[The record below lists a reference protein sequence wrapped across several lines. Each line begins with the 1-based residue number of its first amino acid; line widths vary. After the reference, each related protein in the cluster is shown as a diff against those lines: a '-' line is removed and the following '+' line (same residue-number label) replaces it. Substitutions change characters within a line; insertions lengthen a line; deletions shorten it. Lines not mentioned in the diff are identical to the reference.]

1 MRYGAIKMAAII
13 VIVKA
18 HCCALLILEL
28 NSNSYEPKTD
38 QTVIFCGPAELIM
51 NVKHAIIPA

>member
-1 MRYGAIKMAAII
+1 MRYGAIKMAV
-13 VIVKA
+13 VIDKA

-28 NSNSYEPKTD
+28 NSNSHEPNTD

-51 NVKHAIIPA
+51 NVKHAIRPA